1 MAKEELLITIVML
14 WKEVYNR
21 NGKMTPEI
29 HDFSITGE
37 NKFMEEVS
45 SKIHIQYVKVPLK
58 FFDMPRDKQFTYLK
72 KLADINKIQ
81 KFKTVAELLKEL
93 QEFENKDA
101 LVKILYYTESD
112 DEAHY
117 STINDM
123 YEGYNGDFEIDIT

>member
-37 NKFMEEVS
+37 NKFIEEVS

-72 KLADINKIQ
+72 KLADVNKIQ
-81 KFKTVAELLKEL
+81 KFKTDMITEIKNEL
-93 QEFENKDA
+93 QRDNSSNDEFDEVKKDINSLNIYISVYEDA
-101 LVKILYYTESD
+101 LTGILL
-112 DEAHY
+112 
-117 STINDM
+117 
-123 YEGYNGDFEIDIT
+123 F